1 MTRKKPRKKRGR
13 RSIATE
19 NKAGTLNTRR
29 AATDRPVGAP
39 INLSNQD
46 IQELKEFASLSKS
59 TPARPRRNRNHGNRI
74 AVDSG
79 ATVSLIKKKEW
90 LGSLQNRIKAHVTTA
105 NGSTSQ
111 TSGHGP
117 LRVWVEQDNGCAIEL
132 KTIGEGFIMKDLT
145 MNLLSVSQMCENG
158 CTVVFKPHDAYL
170 LTPDKQRVNLEHDGG
185 LYFIP
190 LTNDRDNN
198 HNESPPSS
206 TGKPSTKSA
215 RAQNRKAQAHKE
227 AGMIMAYAAAHG
239 FHP

>member
-1 MTRKKPRKKRGR
+1 MTRKKPRKKWGS
-13 RSIATE
+13 RSTATE
-19 NKAGTLNTRR
+19 NKAGTLNTPR

-46 IQELKEFASLSKS
+46 IQELKEFAFLSKS

-117 LRVWVEQDNGCAIEL
+117 LRVLVEAKDSISCTSRGCYVRSRADCGVGRSAMVRWNCL
-132 KTIGEGFIMKDLT
+132 GE
-145 MNLLSVSQMCENG
+145 
-158 CTVVFKPHDAYL
+158 
-170 LTPDKQRVNLEHDGG
+170 
-185 LYFIP
+185 
-190 LTNDRDNN
+190 
-198 HNESPPSS
+198 
-206 TGKPSTKSA
+206 
-215 RAQNRKAQAHKE
+215 
-227 AGMIMAYAAAHG
+227 
-239 FHP
+239 

>member
-1 MTRKKPRKKRGR
+1 MTRKKPRKKWGS
-13 RSIATE
+13 RSTATE
-19 NKAGTLNTRR
+19 NKAGTLNTPR

-59 TPARPRRNRNHGNRI
+59 TPARPRRNRNRGNRI

-170 LTPDKQRVNLEHDGG
+170 LTPGKQRVTLERDGG
-185 LYFIP
+185 LYFVP
-190 LTNDRDNN
+190 LTDNRDND
-198 HNESPPSS
+198 HDGPSPSS
-206 TGKPSTKSA
+206 TGTPTPSSPGGGRTRA
-215 RAQNRKAQAHKE
+215 RVDL
-227 AGMIMAYAAAHG
+227 
-239 FHP
+239 P